1 MTTGLP
7 ELFSR
12 GSQDVAGNATARRLS
27 HLAAGFTES
36 TVRMPF
42 SSLPLIL
49 TCWPAKFFNVS
60 WLETGMTARSGF
72 TKTIFAPAAWHFLE
86 HSAST
91 LAPHFSSLTQPSK
104 SCALGAVAAGALASF
119 LALLLAAAI
128 ENSRLISRTLL
139 NTFFIAISLRI
150 IFCSTTFV
158 SRASCNRASVESFGR
173 ISDIFDLVGYCFCHV
188 TPMFAI
194 KYKTE
199 EPVSF
204 LENKALFFKGCHH
217 SWNIYSTFGR
227 KNFHNVL

>member
-1 MTTGLP
+1 MTTGLL

-12 GSQDVAGNATARRLS
+12 GSQNVAGNATARRLS

-60 WLETGMTARSGF
+60 WLDTGMTARSGF

-104 SCALGAVAAGALASF
+104 SCALGAEAAGALASF

-128 ENSRLISRTLL
+128 ENNRPISRTLL

-150 IFCSTTFV
+150 IFVQQRLFH
-158 SRASCNRASVESFGR
+158 A
-173 ISDIFDLVGYCFCHV
+173 LV
-188 TPMFAI
+188 TAP
-194 KYKTE
+194 
-199 EPVSF
+199 P
-204 LENKALFFKGCHH
+204 
-217 SWNIYSTFGR
+217 
-227 KNFHNVL
+227 